1 MYLLDRNSVILMQ
14 EGVHDLLTVCIQYMT
29 FLPMIETVIIQKEKH
44 YVLECE
50 ASSSNQFS

>member
-1 MYLLDRNSVILMQ
+1 MYLLDRKSVILMQ